1 MPLPF
6 FWYNGRIMRL
16 QSLEL
21 NGFKSF
27 AKKTTLEFGTS
38 IAGIVG
44 PNGSGKSNVAE
55 AFRFVLGEQ
64 SIKSLRGK
72 RGEDLIFNGS
82 KLVPRGNRA
91 SVRVVFDNRDRLFS
105 IDFDQISIERVVHR
119 DGVNDYLLNGT
130 QVRLRDIAEL
140 LAQANIGSSGHH
152 IISQGEADRILSS
165 SPRERREMIEDAL
178 GLKAYLYK
186 REEAERK
193 LLKTQENMSQVESL
207 RREIA
212 PHLKFLEKQVRKVE
226 EMKQIRAELSE
237 KYREYLRREELY
249 LEHSKEELSEL
260 KRVPE
265 ERRAHMDER
274 IKVLRADVAAL
285 EQAGQSDGALT
296 KLEEDM
302 RTEAQAR
309 EGLLREI
316 SRLEGELSFIERR
329 IMDLSRRAQD
339 EDAGVVPLR
348 DVRAFV
354 GSLADRLR
362 RAEGSGVLEVLV
374 SAVRESLALAEEFA
388 SKVRPQ
394 VHEELADLERD
405 AASKKMEI
413 DTLRGKLSAAD
424 EAEKRLR
431 DRVRAM
437 RKEMDEARAAN
448 RDAERELF
456 SLMQERN
463 VVEQEILKITAEEHA
478 LSRLDDEW
486 KREREEGAV
495 LVGREILEYAHYPVT
510 QSDVLSE
517 ERHVQ
522 EDRKRKLEKLKF
534 KVEEQGVGGGEDVL
548 KEHAEVSERDEFLAK
563 ELLDLEQ
570 AAAHL
575 RTLIA
580 DLTAELQVRFTDG
593 IAKINTA
600 FNEFFKLMFGGGSA
614 ELTLVKEK
622 KRHFAVDEEEEAQS
636 EEEEEVEE
644 GIEISIQLPHKRIRG
659 LHMLSGG
666 ERALTS
672 IALIFATSQVNPP
685 PFLILDETDA
695 ALDEANS
702 RRYGDMIETLASRS
716 QLILITHNRETMS
729 RAGLLYGVTM
739 GAEGA
744 SKLLS
749 VKFEEAVAVAK

>member
-1 MPLPF
+1 
-6 FWYNGRIMRL
+6 MRL

-27 AKKTTLEFGTS
+27 AKKTTLEFGSAIT
-38 IAGIVG
+38 GIVG

-91 SVRVVFDNRDRLFS
+91 SVKVVFDNRDRLFS
-105 IDFDQISIERVVHR
+105 VDFDEISLERVVHR

-165 SPRERREMIEDAL
+165 SPKERREMIEDAL

-193 LLKTQENMSQVESL
+193 LEKTQENMSQVESL

-212 PHLKFLEKQVRKVE
+212 PHLKYLERQVRKVE
-226 EMKQIRAELSE
+226 EMKVIRTELSD
-237 KYREYLRREELY
+237 KYREYLKREELY
-249 LEHSKEELSEL
+249 LVNTRTELTEA
-260 KRVPE
+260 KRGPE
-265 ERRAHMDER
+265 EKRRTMDER
-274 IKVLRADVAAL
+274 IRTLRADLAAL
-285 EQAGQSDGALT
+285 EKTGEGGSALMR
-296 KLEEDM
+296 LEEDM
-302 RTEAQAR
+302 RAAGGAR
-309 EGLLREI
+309 ESLLREI

-329 IMDLSRRAQD
+329 LGQLKAKAENADLAT
-339 EDAGVVPLR
+339 VPLR
-348 DVRAFV
+348 SVRDFIL
-354 GSLADRLR
+354 SLKEALKRGAAEALMLTEQFESSVEPQ
-362 RAEGSGVLEVLV
+362 EGSE
-374 SAVRESLALAEEFA
+374 LAELQKDA
-388 SKVRPQ
+388 SAKAREV
-394 VHEELADLERD
+394 ED
-405 AASKKMEI
+405 
-413 DTLRGKLSAAD
+413 LRGKLAAAD
-424 EAEKRLR
+424 EEEKGLR
-431 DRVRAM
+431 SRVQAM
-437 RKEMDEARAAN
+437 RKEMEEARVAN

-456 SLMQERN
+456 SLMQERSE
-463 VVEQEILKITAEEHA
+463 VEQQIIKIAAEENA
-478 LSRLDDEW
+478 VSRLEDDW

-495 LVGREILEYAHYPVT
+495 LVGREILTYTDYSVEVAE
-510 QSDVLSE
+510 VLSE

-522 EDRKRKLEKLKF
+522 EERKRKLEKLKF
-534 KVEEQGVGGGEDVL
+534 KVEEQGVGSGEDVL
-548 KEHAEVSERDEFLAK
+548 REHQEVSERDQFLAK

-570 AAAHL
+570 AAVQL
-575 RTLIA
+575 RSLIGE
-580 DLTAELQVRFTDG
+580 LTATLQTRFTDG
-593 IAKINTA
+593 IAKINAA
-600 FNEFFKLMFGGGSA
+600 FDEFFKLMFGGGEAS
-614 ELTLVKEK
+614 LTLVKER
-622 KRHFAVDEEEEAQS
+622 KRRPRAPEDEDDAEDEDED
-636 EEEEEVEE
+636 VEE
-644 GIEISIQLPHKRIRG
+644 GIDISIQLPHKRIRG

-716 QLILITHNRETMS
+716 QLILITHNRETMG
-729 RAGLLYGVTM
+729 RAGIIYGVTM
-739 GAEGA
+739 GSEGI